1 MKFLSLGAGV
11 QSSTLLLMMCKGEL
25 PKADHAIFADTG
37 WEPKTVYSYL
47 GFLRKHAE
55 AAGIKV
61 HVVSYGDI
69 RGDSLN
75 AWLPNDSKPI
85 GHSFA
90 TLPFFTKW
98 PDGTPGMLQ
107 RQCTNRYKIHV
118 IDKKM
123 REILGVKSFRECQS
137 GSIEQYFG
145 ISADE
150 MQRTRTSNRKA
161 IRFMYPFIWRNS
173 SSDAPLD
180 WIRPGITRQDC
191 LTWIKKNGYPL
202 PTRSA
207 CIGCPY
213 HSNAEWR
220 SMRDTRPEDW
230 ADAVAF
236 DKAIR
241 HPKAL
246 EGTCYLHPQRV
257 PLDEAD
263 LKNDDPNQLVFGECE
278 GMCGV

>member
-1 MKFLSLGAGV
+1 MRFLSLGAGV
-11 QSSTLLLMMCKGEL
+11 QSSTLLLMMCRGDL

-37 WEPKTVYSYL
+37 WEPKTVYAHL
-47 GFLRKHAE
+47 EWLKVE
-55 AAGIKV
+55 AAKADIPV

-90 TLPFFTKW
+90 TLPFFTLW
-98 PDGTPGMLQ
+98 PDGKKGMLQ

-118 IDKKM
+118 IDRKM
-123 REILGVKSFRECQS
+123 REILGVDTFGKCAP
-137 GSIEQYFG
+137 GSVEQYFG

-150 MQRTRTSNRKA
+150 KGRTRESNRKA
-161 IRFMYPFIWRNS
+161 IKFYYPFIWHNS
-173 SSDAPLD
+173 SSDRPYE
-180 WIRPGITRQDC
+180 WRRPGITRADC
-191 LTWIKKNGYPL
+191 LNWCKANGYPT
-202 PTRSA
+202 PPRSA

-213 HSNAEWR
+213 HSNREWR
-220 SMRDTRPEDW
+220 EMRDTRPEDW

-241 HPKAL
+241 HPVAL
-246 EGTCYLHPQRV
+246 EGTCYLHADRV

-263 LKNDDPNQLVFGECE
+263 LDNPDPNQGMLGECE
-278 GMCGV
+278 GMCGL